1 MLTAIPITYGRQRT
15 VRILVA
21 RTGAVF
27 QLTHGVILAGAVH
40 FIVLAL
46 FVVVGMAS
54 GAVRPV
60 AAVGPRYGLGIAL
73 VATDTPDGRVVV
85 SGVVARG
92 VVITERREPAG
103 SAMALITLDCC
114 YKMARS
120 LPRSRRAV
128 MTGTAVAGDPAMIN
142 GRVQPV
148 AAGRMAII
156 TGIAARNVGR
166 TLARCRRA
174 IMAGVAGTRHR

>member
-1 MLTAIPITYGRQRT
+1 VLTAIPITYGRQRT

-27 QLTHGVILAGAVH
+27 QLTHGVVLTGAVH

-92 VVITERREPAG
+92 VAIAESREPAG
-103 SAMALITLDCC
+103 SAMALITFDGC
-114 YKMARS
+114 YEVARS
-120 LPRSRRAV
+120 HPRGRRTV
-128 MTGTAVAGDPAMIN
+128 MTGAAVAGDPAMID
-142 GRVQPV
+142 GRVQP
-148 AAGRMAII
+148 ASAGRMAVV

-166 TLARCRRA
+166 SLTRCRRA
-174 IMAGVAGTRHR
+174 VMARVAGTRHR